1 MKLEKGK
8 WYKNL
13 GYKNDFI
20 GKYKDEYNRDDKY
33 VSEYI
38 TDKGKYEKFTGTIC
52 FKNAVLIDQNEL
64 NKYLPLGHPDYKNI
78 QIIEVW

>member
-13 GYKNDFI
+13 GYKNNFI

-38 TDKGKYEKFTGTIC
+38 NDKGGYQKFTGTIC
-52 FKNAVLIDQNEL
+52 FKKAVLIDQNEL

-78 QIIEVW
+78 QIIEIW

>member
-1 MKLEKGK
+1 MKLEIGK

-38 TDKGKYEKFTGTIC
+38 NDKGQYAKFTGTIC

-78 QIIEVW
+78 QIIEIW